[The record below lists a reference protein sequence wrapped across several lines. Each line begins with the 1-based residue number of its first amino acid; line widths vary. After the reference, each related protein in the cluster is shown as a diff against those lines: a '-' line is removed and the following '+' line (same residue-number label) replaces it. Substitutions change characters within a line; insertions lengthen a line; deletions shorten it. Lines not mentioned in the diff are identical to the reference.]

1 MNDRRVVVV
10 IEQDEEVRA
19 LLRATL
25 GDAGFEVHFAATGAA
40 GIELVRAKQPDT
52 VTLDVVLPD
61 INGYEVAR
69 RIREFSHTYIIMLT
83 ARSSLRAT
91 IRGFDAGADDY
102 IVKPIRPRELRAR
115 IDGMLRRPRRLRTVA
130 PVPGSALLAPV
141 SVLPVVA
148 TAGSTATAATGV
160 EGSTATAATAAAG
173 LTATAGSSFEHKGLR
188 IDSATRAA
196 SIGGRSL
203 ALTRTEF
210 DLLRILLERGSGVV
224 TKTEL
229 AGLLGL
235 VQQEAA
241 QPGAAA
247 AGTRDPGRLIEAHV
261 GNLRR
266 KLGDDARRPRW
277 LKTVRGSGYTLA

>member
-10 IEQDEEVRA
+10 IEKDEEVRA

-25 GDAGFEVHFAATGAA
+25 GDAGFQVHFAATGAA

-130 PVPGSALLAPV
+130 PVPASAPLAPV

-148 TAGSTATAATGV
+148 TAGSTATAAPGTA
-160 EGSTATAATAAAG
+160 GS
-173 LTATAGSSFEHKGLR
+173 TATAGSSYEHKGLR

>member
-10 IEQDEEVRA
+10 IEQDEAVRA

-25 GDAGFEVHFAATGAA
+25 GDAGFEVHFAATGES
-40 GIELVRAKQPDT
+40 GVELVRAKRPDT

-61 INGYEVAR
+61 MNGYEVAR
-69 RIREFSHTYIIMLT
+69 RIREFSHTYIIILT
-83 ARSSLRAT
+83 ARSDLRAT
-91 IRGFDAGADDY
+91 IKGFEAGADDY

-115 IDGMLRRPRRLRTVA
+115 VDGMLRRPRQLRTVA
-130 PVPGSALLAPV
+130 PVRTAPGR
-141 SVLPVVA
+141 
-148 TAGSTATAATGV
+148 TATATAA
-160 EGSTATAATAAAG
+160 AAAAKG
-173 LTATAGSSFEHKGLR
+173 AAAPTATAGSSFEHNGLR

-210 DLLRILLERGSGVV
+210 DLLRILLERGTGVV
-224 TKTEL
+224 TKAEL
-229 AGLLGL
+229 AALLGL
-235 VQQEAA
+235 MQQEAV
-241 QPGAAA
+241 QPGAAP
-247 AGTRDPGRLIEAHV
+247 AGTRDAGRIIEAHV

>member
-10 IEQDEEVRA
+10 IEQDEDVRA
-19 LLRATL
+19 LLRTTL
-25 GDAGFEVHFAATGAA
+25 GDAGFEVHVAATGES
-40 GIELVRAKQPDT
+40 GVELVRAKQPDT

-61 INGYEVAR
+61 MNGYEVAR
-69 RIREFSHTYIIMLT
+69 RIREFSHTYIIILS

-91 IRGFDAGADDY
+91 IKGFDAGADDY
-102 IVKPIRPRELRAR
+102 LVKPIRPRELRAR
-115 IDGMLRRPRRLRTVA
+115 VDGMLRRPRQLRT
-130 PVPGSALLAPV
+130 APV
-141 SVLPVVA
+141 SA
-148 TAGSTATAATGV
+148 AAAAATGAAA
-160 EGSTATAATAAAG
+160 STAMAR
-173 LTATAGSSFEHKGLR
+173 SIYEHKGLR

-196 SIGGRSL
+196 SIGGESL

-210 DLLRILLERGSGVV
+210 DLLRILLERGTGVV
-224 TKTEL
+224 TKAEL

-235 VQQEAA
+235 MQREAVQSGTADSS
-241 QPGAAA
+241 
-247 AGTRDPGRLIEAHV
+247 TRDAGRIIEAHM

>member
-10 IEQDEEVRA
+10 IEQDEDVRA
-19 LLRATL
+19 LLRTTL
-25 GDAGFEVHFAATGAA
+25 GDAGFEVHVAATGES
-40 GIELVRAKQPDT
+40 GVELVRAKQPDT

-61 INGYEVAR
+61 MNGYEVAR
-69 RIREFSHTYIIMLT
+69 RIREFSHTYIIILS

-91 IRGFDAGADDY
+91 IKGFDAGADDY
-102 IVKPIRPRELRAR
+102 LVKPIRPRELRAR
-115 IDGMLRRPRRLRTVA
+115 VDGMLRRPRQLRTAA
-130 PVPGSALLAPV
+130 PVRTAPV
-141 SVLPVVA
+141 SA
-148 TAGSTATAATGV
+148 AAAAATGAAA
-160 EGSTATAATAAAG
+160 STAMAR
-173 LTATAGSSFEHKGLR
+173 SIYEHKGLR

-196 SIGGRSL
+196 SIGGESL

-210 DLLRILLERGSGVV
+210 DLLRILLERGTGVV
-224 TKTEL
+224 TKAEL

-235 VQQEAA
+235 MQREAVQSGTADSS
-241 QPGAAA
+241 
-247 AGTRDPGRLIEAHV
+247 TRDAGRIIEAHM

>member
-1 MNDRRVVVV
+1 MNDRRVAVV

-25 GDAGFEVHFAATGAA
+25 GDAGFEVHAAATGEA
-40 GIELVRAKQPDT
+40 GLELVRSRRPDT
-52 VTLDVVLPD
+52 VTLDVLLPD
-61 INGYEVAR
+61 MNGYEVAR
-69 RIREFSHTYIIMLT
+69 RIRELSDTYIIILS

-91 IRGFDAGADDY
+91 VRGFESGADDY

-115 IDGMLRRPRRLRTVA
+115 VDGMLRRPRQVRTVA
-130 PVPGSALLAPV
+130 AVG
-141 SVLPVVA
+141 
-148 TAGSTATAATGV
+148 TAAGGTAD
-160 EGSTATAATAAAG
+160 GSPGAAAAG
-173 LTATAGSSFEHKGLR
+173 ATATEGVSYEHNGLR

-210 DLLRILLERGSGVV
+210 DLLRILLERGTGIV
-224 TKTEL
+224 TKAEL
-229 AGLLGL
+229 AALLGL
-235 VQQEAA
+235 IRQEAV
-241 QPGAAA
+241 QPDPAGA
-247 AGTRDPGRLIEAHV
+247 TSRDHGRIIEAHV

-266 KLGDDARRPRW
+266 KLGDDARQPRW

>member
-10 IEQDEEVRA
+10 IEEDEQVRA

-25 GDAGFEVHFAATGAA
+25 GDAGFEVHFAATGES
-40 GIELVRAKQPDT
+40 GIELVRAKRPDT

-61 INGYEVAR
+61 MDGYEVAR
-69 RIREFSHTYIIMLT
+69 RIREFSHTYIIILT
-83 ARSSLRAT
+83 ARSGLRAT

-115 IDGMLRRPRRLRTVA
+115 IDGMLRRPRQLQTVA
-130 PVPGSALLAPV
+130 PVR
-141 SVLPVVA
+141 
-148 TAGSTATAATGV
+148 TAAV
-160 EGSTATAATAAAG
+160 LTAPRLSPPSMPAAG
-173 LTATAGSSFEHKGLR
+173 AGADGSTATAGSSYEHNGLR

-196 SIGGRSL
+196 SIGGRAL

-210 DLLRILLERGSGVV
+210 DLLRILLERGTGVV
-224 TKTEL
+224 TKAEL

-241 QPGAAA
+241 PPGAAS
-247 AGTRDPGRLIEAHV
+247 AGSRDPGRIIEAHV

>member
-10 IEQDEEVRA
+10 IEQDEQVRA

-25 GDAGFEVHFAATGAA
+25 GDAGFEVHFAATGES
-40 GIELVRAKQPDT
+40 GVELVRAKQPDT

-61 INGYEVAR
+61 MNGYEVAR
-69 RIREFSHTYIIMLT
+69 RIREFSHTYIIILT
-83 ARSSLRAT
+83 ARSDLRAT

-115 IDGMLRRPRRLRTVA
+115 IDGMLRRPRKLRTVA
-130 PVPGSALLAPV
+130 PVR
-141 SVLPVVA
+141 
-148 TAGSTATAATGV
+148 
-160 EGSTATAATAAAG
+160 
-173 LTATAGSSFEHKGLR
+173 TATAGSSYEHNGLR

-210 DLLRILLERGSGVV
+210 DLLRILLERGTGVV
-224 TKTEL
+224 TKAEL
-229 AGLLGL
+229 AALLGL
-235 VQQEAA
+235 MQQEAV
-241 QPGAAA
+241 QPGAADA
-247 AGTRDPGRLIEAHV
+247 STRDPGRIIEAHV

>member
-25 GDAGFEVHFAATGAA
+25 GDAGFEVHFAATGES

-61 INGYEVAR
+61 MNGYEVAR
-69 RIREFSHTYIIMLT
+69 RIREFSHTFIIILT
-83 ARSSLRAT
+83 ARNDLRAT

-115 IDGMLRRPRRLRTVA
+115 VDGMLRRPRRLRTAV
-130 PVPGSALLAPV
+130 PVRTAPV
-141 SVLPVVA
+141 SIPPVLA
-148 TAGSTATAATGV
+148 TAGSTY
-160 EGSTATAATAAAG
+160 
-173 LTATAGSSFEHKGLR
+173 EHNGLR

-196 SIGGRSL
+196 TLGDRSL

-210 DLLRILLERGSGVV
+210 DLLRILLERGKGVV
-224 TKTEL
+224 TKAEL
-229 AGLLGL
+229 AALLGL
-235 VQQEAA
+235 VRQEAL
-241 QPGAAA
+241 QPGAAD
-247 AGTRDPGRLIEAHV
+247 AGTRDPGRIIEAHV